1 MAIEDL
7 RVIGDVMYERRAD
20 GMLYPVRR
28 VAPAGLLASQPE
40 DQGSATGIP
49 ELDRMLTGLGNINQ
63 MLNPVEGIGQSMD
76 ASRRMLA
83 PDTAGWDRVA
93 ALGDMLS
100 GVAGVAA
107 PVAAAARAGTPAAMA
122 LMEGLLGWS
131 PTSAAAK
138 DTAKSIARTV
148 AERANQRGPVPTMGS
163 NLGNLLGDVGE
174 ASTGIRA
181 YHTTEQPFEAYDWS
195 RLGVNT
201 GYQTSGISGVED
213 WAANLAKIGPWAH
226 EAPLSSK
233 MGGYDL
239 PIDISGKGK
248 KFKSLD
254 ALERSVVK
262 AGGPEQ
268 FRNKLVS
275 EGFGH
280 IRVADE
286 EFKGTSFVGLS
297 PESFVVN
304 APREGQPPQGL
315 LGDTLPAPRNEAEAI
330 AKNIL
335 ELRATGNV
343 DAVTEGMMNAADPQ
357 YMYNYTPLPMD
368 EASRMARAGDIGF
381 PKEDWYHGTN
391 QDIGGFQGNVFTADN
406 PTLASTYARGITD
419 AQTYPLLLRSKLSTT
434 PVDVGGRLWSQ
445 IPIQAIDDPAVAS
458 WLDPNAL
465 QSTRSIEA
473 AAVKEGRSGVRFKDV
488 LDIGPG
494 FDSQQFK
501 RAGYS
506 PAEIEAMRLDYL
518 RQLDTPATVDVRL
531 APNQVRSRF
540 ARFDPMFSH
549 LRNLSAG
556 VAISPLAYGLLSDQY
571 ARENRQ

>member
-1 MAIEDL
+1 MAETYDAKIFQRDGVAMVLYPDGDEAVL
-7 RVIGDVMYERRAD
+7 ADVMRYMNPGMEYDQATGEALYAAPPPAEAGAD
-20 GMLYPVRR
+20 WK
-28 VAPAGLLASQPE
+28 PAQPYDMPSSGLLASQPE
-40 DQGSATGIP
+40 DQGSATGFP

-83 PDTAGWDRVA
+83 PDTAGWDRVS

-148 AERANQRGPVPTMGS
+148 AERANQRGPVPVMGS
-163 NLGNLLGDVGE
+163 NL
-174 ASTGIRA
+174 
-181 YHTTEQPFEAYDWS
+181 
-195 RLGVNT
+195 
-201 GYQTSGISGVED
+201 
-213 WAANLAKIGPWAH
+213 AN
-226 EAPLSSK
+226 
-233 MGGYDL
+233 
-239 PIDISGKGK
+239 
-248 KFKSLD
+248 
-254 ALERSVVK
+254 
-262 AGGPEQ
+262 
-268 FRNKLVS
+268 
-275 EGFGH
+275 
-280 IRVADE
+280 
-286 EFKGTSFVGLS
+286 
-297 PESFVVN
+297 
-304 APREGQPPQGL
+304 L

-343 DAVTEGMMNAADPQ
+343 DAVTESMMNAADPQ

-368 EASRMARAGDIGF
+368 KASRMARAGDIGF

-434 PVDVGGRLWSQ
+434 PVDAGGRLWSQ

-571 ARENRQ
+571 ARENRE

>member
-1 MAIEDL
+1 MAETYDAKIFQRGGIAMVRYPDGDEAVL
-7 RVIGDVMYERRAD
+7 ADVMRYMNP
-20 GMLYPVRR
+20 GMEYDQATGDPLYAMPP
-28 VAPAGLLASQPE
+28 PAEAGANWKPAQPYAMPDTSAQREMQAEPGLLS
-40 DQGSATGIP
+40 GIP
-49 ELDRMLTGLGNINQ
+49 ELGRMATSLGNINQ
-63 MLNPVEGIGQSMD
+63 MLNPVESVGQSMA

-83 PDTAGWDRVA
+83 PNTPGMERVA
-93 ALGDMLS
+93 AFGDMLS

-131 PTSAAAK
+131 PAATAAK
-138 DTAKSIARTV
+138 DTASTIARTV

-163 NLGNLLGDVGE
+163 NFGNLLGD
-174 ASTGIRA
+174 I
-181 YHTTEQPFEAYDWS
+181 
-195 RLGVNT
+195 
-201 GYQTSGISGVED
+201 
-213 WAANLAKIGPWAH
+213 
-226 EAPLSSK
+226 
-233 MGGYDL
+233 
-239 PIDISGKGK
+239 
-248 KFKSLD
+248 
-254 ALERSVVK
+254 
-262 AGGPEQ
+262 
-268 FRNKLVS
+268 
-275 EGFGH
+275 
-280 IRVADE
+280 
-286 EFKGTSFVGLS
+286 
-297 PESFVVN
+297 
-304 APREGQPPQGL
+304 
-315 LGDTLPAPRNEAEAI
+315 LPAPRNEAEAI
-330 AKNIL
+330 AKGIL

-357 YMYNYTPLPMD
+357 YMYNYTPLAMD
-368 EASRMARAGDIGF
+368 QASRMARAGDIGF
-381 PKEDWYHGTN
+381 PRDDWYHGTN
-391 QDIGGFQGNVFTADN
+391 QDVSGFQGNTFTADN

-434 PVDVGGRLWSQ
+434 PVDAGGQLWSQ

-465 QSTRSIEA
+465 QSTRSIES

-506 PAEIEAMRLDYL
+506 PDEAEAMRLEYL

-531 APNQVRSRF
+531 SPNQIRSRF
-540 ARFDPMFSH
+540 ARFDPMFAH

-571 ARENRQ
+571 EREPRQ